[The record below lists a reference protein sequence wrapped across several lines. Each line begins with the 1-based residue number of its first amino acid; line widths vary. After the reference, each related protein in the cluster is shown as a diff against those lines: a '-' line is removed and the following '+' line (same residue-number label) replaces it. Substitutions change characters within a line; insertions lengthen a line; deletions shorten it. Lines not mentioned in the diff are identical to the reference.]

1 VFKRAREGTKRSWI
15 KASSGALL
23 AALVFTLS
31 PTPVYAAITNP
42 NVMEFESIWVTHN
55 LYEDGDILL
64 TFQYSISW
72 INPEN
77 QPEEPANKTFLFRLM
92 DEVMPFGGGI

>member
-1 VFKRAREGTKRSWI
+1 MFKSEKKSTKRRWI

-31 PTPVYAAITNP
+31 TTPVYAAITNP
-42 NVMEFESIWVTHN
+42 NVVEFKSVWVTHH
-55 LYEDGDILL
+55 LYKDGDMLL
-64 TFQYSISW
+64 TFHYSISW
-72 INPEN
+72 TNPEN